1 MPTKAEIEELI
12 HETKAAIKTLTFLY
26 PDAGGKNRPKSA
38 GVVLRRF
45 QLRERDLLGFLEIA
59 EDCPMTKFK
68 VGNLVRV
75 KPKKTVPVEH
85 HSAIGYI
92 VDIRPRAQRPYLVL
106 IDVIHRFFA
115 EDELEK
121 V

>member
-75 KPKKTVPVEH
+75 KAKENIARWYRLKVGHITLITPKSRYPN
-85 HSAIGYI
+85 I
-92 VDIRPRAQRPYLVL
+92 VSIEGRSVG
-106 IDVIHRFFA
+106 FA
-115 EDELEK
+115 DDELEK